1 MQWGAQQCRML
12 ETNTEILDDGENLI
26 ENDPIVNEVGDFFCG
41 ELISQIWQFVR
52 DIPLAV
58 NKDLAE
64 MDSHVQEKCPNNLA
78 ISPCVV
84 VDENRVLLFHI
95 RIFYNF

>member
-12 ETNTEILDDGENLI
+12 ETNTKILDDGENLI
-26 ENDPIVNEVGDFFCG
+26 ENDPIVNEVRDFFCG
-41 ELISQIWQFVR
+41 KLISQIWQFIR

-64 MDSHVQEKCPNNLA
+64 MNSHV
-78 ISPCVV
+78 
-84 VDENRVLLFHI
+84 
-95 RIFYNF
+95 